1 MVTHEL
7 RLCLGLVQVLQREW
21 KGKVRSVEEK
31 KYNQEEGKEDYLLY
45 SITVSTKET
54 NVGE

>member
-7 RLCLGLVQVLQREW
+7 SLCLGLVQVLQREW

-31 KYNQEEGKEDYLLY
+31 KYNQEEGKDDY
-45 SITVSTKET
+45 
-54 NVGE
+54 